1 MRIIRIALWIIV
13 LSVLSWWGYAYLFGP
28 KTPAAQT
35 EKDAAGVSLIGGPFT
50 LIDQKGRIRT
60 DKDFKNKY
68 MLVYFGYSYCP
79 DICPTGLQ
87 EITDA
92 MEGLG
97 GDAQSVQPIFVSV
110 DPKRDTPEQLAL
122 YMENFHPRFIA
133 LTGSEKNIQ
142 EAMKEYRV
150 FAQRAPDT
158 AGENTDY
165 LIDHSSI
172 VYLMSPGG
180 EHIDH
185 FTHATPAE
193 EMIAGIKKHL
203 R

>member
-1 MRIIRIALWIIV
+1 MKFIRIALWAAILVV
-13 LSVLSWWGYAYLFGP
+13 LAWLGYTYALS
-28 KTPAAQT
+28 KEVSDDPAA
-35 EKDAAGVSLIGGPFT
+35 EKAGVSLIGGPFT
-50 LIDQKGRIRT
+50 LIDHKGRMRT

-87 EITDA
+87 AITDA

-97 GDAQSVQPIFVSV
+97 GDAQSVQPIFISV
-110 DPKRDTPEQLAL
+110 DPERDTPEQLAA
-122 YMENFHPRFIA
+122 YMENFHPRFVS
-133 LTGSEKNIQ
+133 LTGSEKDVQ
-142 EAMKEYRV
+142 AAMKQYRV
-150 FAQRAPDT
+150 FAQRATD
-158 AGENTDY
+158 AEGDNTDY

-172 VYLMSPGG
+172 VYLMAPGG
-180 EHIDH
+180 EHIAH

-193 EMIAGIKKHL
+193 EMVAGIKKHL